1 MFYKKLGTTIG
12 YILIMLFSLCHVW
25 LFNMSLIDIE
35 NNTVAFL
42 IRIVLIAGYTII
54 FMGIIEC
61 FVKSNINIKKL
72 LIISSGITAIFLT
85 VVAIENI
92 GSYVYIISAE
102 NYIGIKGFLLIDKS
116 QIFYI
121 ACLLF
126 NVFMIIISKNL
137 QKELSKKNIILSAII
152 IFLNV
157 IMMILI
163 FTKYSYYIIALLCIE
178 MIGLLISL
186 YIEKRNKKTDHVKFN
201 SLAYIAIPLCLI
213 ITTAAMF
220 YRDSKGLYI
229 MNILLFIYVGVK
241 ITGNK
246 YSEFK
251 SLQHIYN
258 FAFLYL
264 CISLFDKLIDV
275 GNPIFYNLNCV
286 VTMLTLLVMCQIQNI
301 KIIRIK
307 SMRNILYKNIA
318 NVVKEYA
325 GKTVKV
331 DEYMYYALTYCLEI
345 ECDGNIDELICY
357 YAGSYEKDGQQY
369 EMFITYD
376 LKDTKFLLLKK
387 VSETSYTITEDE
399 NLIKN
404 AIDIFDENL
413 QYGLVK
419 SKILTSEEDII
430 IMASFV

>member
-1 MFYKKLGTTIG
+1 
-12 YILIMLFSLCHVW
+12 MLFSLCHVW

-35 NNTVAFL
+35 NNTVTFL

-137 QKELSKKNIILSAII
+137 QKELSIKNIILSAII

-186 YIEKRNKKTDHVKFN
+186 YIEKRNKKTDYVKLN

-220 YRDSKGLYI
+220 YKDSKGLYI
-229 MNILLFIYVGVK
+229 MNILVFIYVGVK

-264 CISLFDKLIDV
+264 CISIFDKLIDIR
-275 GNPIFYNLNCV
+275 NPIFNNLNCI

-331 DEYMYYALTYCLEI
+331 DEYMYYDLMYCLEI

-357 YAGSYEKDGQQY
+357 FAGSYEKDGQQY

-404 AIDIFDENL
+404 AIGIFDENL

-419 SKILTSEEDII
+419 SKTLTSEEDII

>member
-12 YILIMLFSLCHVW
+12 YILIMLFVLCHVW
-25 LFNMSLIDIE
+25 IFDMSLIDIE

-54 FMGIIEC
+54 FIGIIEC

-85 VVAIENI
+85 VVAIENV

-137 QKELSKKNIILSAII
+137 QKELSIKNIILSAII

-163 FTKYSYYIIALLCIE
+163 FTKYSYYITALLCIE
-178 MIGLLISL
+178 MIGLLVSL

-229 MNILLFIYVGVK
+229 MNILVFIYVGVK

-264 CISLFDKLIDV
+264 CISIFDKLIDIR
-275 GNPIFYNLNCV
+275 NPIFNNLNCI

-331 DEYMYYALTYCLEI
+331 DEYMYYDLMDCLEI

-357 YAGSYEKDGQQY
+357 FAGSYEKDGQQY

-430 IMASFV
+430 SIASFV

>member
-1 MFYKKLGTTIG
+1 MFYKKLRTAIV
-12 YILIMLFSLCHVW
+12 YILIMLFALCHAW
-25 LFNMSLIDIE
+25 IFNMSLIEIE
-35 NNTVAFL
+35 NNTVTFL
-42 IRIVLIAGYTII
+42 TRIVLVAGYTVI
-54 FMGIIEC
+54 FIGIIEW
-61 FVKSNINIKKL
+61 FVKSNIDIKIL

-85 VVAIENI
+85 VVAIENV

-137 QKELSKKNIILSAII
+137 QKELSIKNIILSAII

-163 FTKYSYYIIALLCIE
+163 FTKYSYYITALLCIE
-178 MIGLLISL
+178 MIGLLVSL
-186 YIEKRNKKTDHVKFN
+186 YIEKRNKKTDHVKLN

-229 MNILLFIYVGVK
+229 MNILVFIYVGVK

-264 CISLFDKLIDV
+264 CISIFDKLIDIR
-275 GNPIFYNLNCV
+275 NPIFNNLNCI

-331 DEYMYYALTYCLEI
+331 DEYMYYDLMDCLEI

-357 YAGSYEKDGQQY
+357 FAGSYEKDGQQY

-430 IMASFV
+430 SIASFV